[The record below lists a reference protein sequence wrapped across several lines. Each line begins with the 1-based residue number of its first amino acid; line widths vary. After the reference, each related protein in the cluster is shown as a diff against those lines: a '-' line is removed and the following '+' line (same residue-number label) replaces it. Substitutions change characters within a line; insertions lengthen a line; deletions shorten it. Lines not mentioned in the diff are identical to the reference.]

1 MKRQKEMVS
10 DRGRGLRLKK
20 SASQKYKGEDSIG
33 ACVSTLI
40 CVAREKSNA
49 AGERH
54 RDMETD
60 RVILC
65 GAEPGP
71 VMLTGLAADV
81 KIDGKAHQSK
91 HGSIQKQKFMFM
103 LL

>member
-1 MKRQKEMVS
+1 MQVRDIREK
-10 DRGRGLRLKK
+10 GR
-20 SASQKYKGEDSIG
+20 DNIG
-33 ACVSTLI
+33 ACVSSLI
-40 CVAREKSNA
+40 CAAREKSDA
-49 AGERH
+49 AGGR
-54 RDMETD
+54 RWDMETD

-71 VMLTGLAADV
+71 VKLTGLAADV

-91 HGSIQKQKFMFM
+91 HGSFQKQKFMFM